1 MAEDFQDK
9 AMTVLTTA
17 QKIAA
22 VRKDGTKQ
30 VVGEPE
36 VMLGNVLKVLHKDM
50 LFDMATQTRGLDAKG
65 AICEAKRQM
74 EAIKNGDLGYVEAVL
89 TSQTISL
96 NQFFNRYMLLSLENA
111 GEDGSLG
118 LSMGCLQMALK
129 MQEQTRK
136 TVATLGC
143 LKSPKQTAFIKQQ
156 VNQATNQQVLNGPQ
170 VNQKFEKNLLNSPN
184 ELMGGLAHDTWVDTG
199 TIKKTVR
206 ANSRMETMG
215 EVDRSQDGDWKS

>member
-1 MAEDFQDK
+1 MTEDVQDK
-9 AMTVLTTA
+9 AMTMLTTA

-136 TVATLGC
+136 TVATLGV